1 MRENRFFKR
10 RSSLSA
16 TTTQQTTSIPLFFH
30 SVCRNSFEKMLYR
43 LSLKAMNKLFPFSF
57 GFGPSSL
64 NLNHYFNVIM
74 DSSNDHDH
82 ASSSAGDNDGTVI
95 VAASSSSSSSQS
107 SNSLRTEDNASVSEP
122 WTRIFPEAYGIRKA
136 IEDSPFRWCVR
147 ESSLWA
153 VATGTVM
160 GM

>member
-1 MRENRFFKR
+1 MGGNDDDGAPSESPMLTPSSIDEKSSSPLS
-10 RSSLSA
+10 SSLPLPLTSGGGQAKYNA
-16 TTTQQTTSIPLFFH
+16 TI
-30 SVCRNSFEKMLYR
+30 
-43 LSLKAMNKLFPFSF
+43 
-57 GFGPSSL
+57 
-64 NLNHYFNVIM
+64 
-74 DSSNDHDH
+74 
-82 ASSSAGDNDGTVI
+82 
-95 VAASSSSSSSQS
+95 
-107 SNSLRTEDNASVSEP
+107 SEP

>member
-1 MRENRFFKR
+1 MPFGWPNKPINSRDPSVGGYDDDGAPSESSMLTRTPSSIDEKSSSPLA
-10 RSSLSA
+10 SSL
-16 TTTQQTTSIPLFFH
+16 PLP
-30 SVCRNSFEKMLYR
+30 
-43 LSLKAMNKLFPFSF
+43 LSSGGGQAK
-57 GFGPSSL
+57 
-64 NLNHYFNVIM
+64 
-74 DSSNDHDH
+74 
-82 ASSSAGDNDGTVI
+82 
-95 VAASSSSSSSQS
+95 
-107 SNSLRTEDNASVSEP
+107 DNATISEP

>member
-1 MRENRFFKR
+1 MPFGWQNKPINRDPSVGGNDDDGAPSESSMLTPSSIDDKSSSPLS
-10 RSSLSA
+10 SSLPLPLTSGGG
-16 TTTQQTTSIPLFFH
+16 QT
-30 SVCRNSFEKMLYR
+30 K
-43 LSLKAMNKLFPFSF
+43 
-57 GFGPSSL
+57 
-64 NLNHYFNVIM
+64 
-74 DSSNDHDH
+74 
-82 ASSSAGDNDGTVI
+82 
-95 VAASSSSSSSQS
+95 
-107 SNSLRTEDNASVSEP
+107 DNANATISEP